1 MECNRRLRALCVA
14 ATALLALPLAGCDS
28 SSGGAIDAFRIARVV
43 LRGPTAGVNTVE
55 VTFTGDPNR
64 TQAENVANFVLR
76 GPTGTPIPLGR
87 AHLLA
92 SERKV
97 LLVPVAPFAIA
108 TDYRSIEINGTGA
121 GAIRDTTGRLLDG
134 DGDGAPGGNALL
146 QYEFLTGAPLQF
158 TDIDGDQVTLEC
170 QVAGHLDL
178 LRSTGSQE
186 HEFWIVDGTSNT
198 IVTGT
203 VTRSALGDGSVRISQ
218 IIGLDSA
225 DVRLLSNPAF
235 LIRGAQVVAR

>member
-1 MECNRRLRALCVA
+1 MQCNRRLRALSLA
-14 ATALLALPLAGCDS
+14 AAALVALPLVGCDS
-28 SSGGAIDAFRIARVV
+28 SSGGTIDIFQIARVV
-43 LRGPTAGVNTVE
+43 LRGPTGGVNSVE

-64 TQAENVANFVLR
+64 TQAETISNFVLR

-97 LLVPVAPFAIA
+97 LLEPQAPFAIA
-108 TDYRSIEINGTGA
+108 TNYRSIEIIGTGA
-121 GAIRDTTGRLLDG
+121 DAIRDTQGRLLDG

-158 TDIDGDQVTLEC
+158 TDIDGDQVTIEC
-170 QVAGHLDL
+170 QIAGHLDL
-178 LRSTGSQE
+178 LRSTGNQE

-198 IVTGT
+198 IVTGG

-218 IIGLDSA
+218 IIGLDAS

-235 LIRGAQVVAR
+235 IVRGAQVVAR